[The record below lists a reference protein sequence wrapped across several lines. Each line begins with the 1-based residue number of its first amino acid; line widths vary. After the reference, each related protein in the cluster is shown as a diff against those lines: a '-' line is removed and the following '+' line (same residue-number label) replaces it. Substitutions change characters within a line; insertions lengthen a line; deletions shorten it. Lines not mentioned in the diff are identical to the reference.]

1 MKNEKWLG
9 TIFLITILIL
19 VAIGIS
25 NLASI
30 SYPIGQ
36 KNTGKGYYYLLIQ
49 TLWFVL
55 GFISFFVTSKIDYKK
70 YRGKEPLYFFT
81 GIVLLIL
88 VLIMGIKVNG
98 AIRWIKIGSISI
110 QPSEFV
116 KLSLILF
123 LSGLIANYKNKKQ
136 TEKNIRKMVSTASI
150 LALFYIILIILEK
163 SFSSTLQIIIIFLI
177 ILFAAGVSLKYF
189 ATILGFLSTAAI
201 IFVLKEPYRLQRII
215 TFFGKGS
222 KDDEF
227 QINQALIAIGSGEVF
242 GKSYGR
248 GLQKYF
254 YIPEIHTDYIFSG
267 YAEEYGFIGTMFLIL
282 LYLVLLGVIFKAIL
296 KIKDVYGKMILIG
309 IFTMLATQILGH
321 IYINL
326 KLIPSTGITLPLLSY
341 GGSTTLV
348 VMASL
353 GIVYN
358 IIKSIYKEEEIN
370 E

>member
-9 TIFLITILIL
+9 TIFLITVSIL

-25 NLASI
+25 TLASV

-36 KNTGKGYYYLLIQ
+36 RNMDKGYYYLLLQ
-49 TLWFVL
+49 LVWVVL

-70 YRGKEPLYFFT
+70 YRGKEPLYFFI
-81 GIVLLIL
+81 GILLL
-88 VLIMGIKVNG
+88 VMVLITGVKVKG
-98 AIRWIKIGSISI
+98 AIRWIKIGPVSI

-123 LSGLIANYKNKKQ
+123 LSGLIANYKKKKQ
-136 TEKNIRKMVSTASI
+136 TEKNIKKMVSTASI
-150 LALFYIILIILEK
+150 LS
-163 SFSSTLQIIIIFLI
+163 SFSSTLQIIIIFLT
-177 ILFAAGVSLKYF
+177 ILFVIGVSWKYMSV
-189 ATILGFLSTAAI
+189 ILGVLSTAAI

-215 TFFGKGS
+215 TFVGKGS

-296 KIKDVYGKMILIG
+296 KIKDIYGKMILIG
-309 IFTMLATQILGH
+309 IFTMLATQVLGH

-326 KLIPSTGITLPLLSY
+326 KLIPATGITLPLLSY

>member
-9 TIFLITILIL
+9 TIFLITMLIL

-49 TLWFVL
+49 IVWFVL

-88 VLIMGIKVNG
+88 VLIVGTKVKG
-98 AIRWIKIGSISI
+98 AIRWIKIGPVSI

-123 LSGLIANYKNKKQ
+123 LSGLIANYKKKKQ

-163 SFSSTLQIIIIFLI
+163 SFSSTLQIIIIFLT

-189 ATILGFLSTAAI
+189 STILGFLSTAAI

-309 IFTMLATQILGH
+309 IFTMLATQVLGH

-326 KLIPSTGITLPLLSY
+326 KLIPATGITLPLLSY

-348 VMASL
+348 DKAT
-353 GIVYN
+353 
-358 IIKSIYKEEEIN
+358 
-370 E
+370 